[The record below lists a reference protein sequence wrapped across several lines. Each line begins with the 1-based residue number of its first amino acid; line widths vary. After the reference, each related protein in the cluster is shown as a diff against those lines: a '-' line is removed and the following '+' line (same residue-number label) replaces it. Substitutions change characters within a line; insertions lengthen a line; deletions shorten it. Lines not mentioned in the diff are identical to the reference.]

1 MTDRSYDA
9 IVVGARAAGSSTA
22 MLLARKGLHVL
33 AVDRATFPSDTIS
46 THQVQLPGV
55 ARLQRWGLLERLDD
69 AGTPATRHLGFHASA
84 AELDGHFPMFDG
96 VDALYSPRRTLLD
109 AILVDAARE
118 AGTEVRENFTVDE
131 LVFADGTVTGIRGRE
146 GNGAPVTEDARI
158 VIGADGKHS
167 IVAKSVSAPVEREIS
182 PRTVASYT
190 YWSGLPT
197 DGGEVHQKDR
207 RAAGLWP
214 TNDGLT
220 LSYVA
225 WPIDEFDRFR
235 ADIGGNHVAT
245 LAAMGD
251 LGERVHA
258 AERAERIRTT
268 PDVPNVVRVPHGPGW
283 ALVGDAGLV
292 MDPITGQ
299 GIGHAFADAELAA
312 DAIAAGLEGAMTLDD
327 ALAGYRRTRDRDRLP
342 MWDFTTE
349 LAAFGPPKPE
359 ERVLFEALA
368 GNQVET
374 DRFFGVIT
382 GAISPGEYFSPANLR
397 RVIGLLGFAK
407 IAIGRARAK
416 RAA

>member
-9 IVVGARAAGSSTA
+9 IVVGARAAGSPTA
-22 MLLARKGLHVL
+22 MLLARAGMRVL

-55 ARLQRWGLLERLDD
+55 ARLRRWDLLQRLDD
-69 AGTPATRHLGFHASA
+69 AGTPATRHLGFHAA
-84 AELDGHFPMFDG
+84 VATLDGHFPAFDG
-96 VDALYSPRRTLLD
+96 VDALYSPRRTVLD
-109 AILVDAARE
+109 QILVDAARK
-118 AGTEVRENFTVDE
+118 AGAEVRENFTVDE
-131 LVFADGTVTGIRGRE
+131 IVSDDGVVTGIRGRE
-146 GNGAPVTEDARI
+146 ANGALVTERASI

-167 IVAKSVSAPVEREIS
+167 IVAKAVGAQVEREIA

-190 YWSGLPT
+190 YWRDLPT
-197 DGGEVHQKDR
+197 DGGEVHQKER
-207 RAAGLWP
+207 RAVGLWP

-220 LSYVA
+220 LSYAA
-225 WPIDEFDRFR
+225 WPIEEFETFR
-235 ADIGGNHVAT
+235 ADIEGNHVAT

-251 LGERVHA
+251 LGDRVHA

-268 PDVPNVVRVPHGPGW
+268 PDVPNVVRTPHGPGW

-299 GIGHAFADAELAA
+299 GIGHAFGDAELAA
-312 DAIAAGLEGAMTLDD
+312 DAIIAGLGGATPLDE
-327 ALAGYRRTRDRDRLP
+327 ALASYRQTRDAERLP

-359 ERVLFEALA
+359 ERVLFDALA
-368 GNQVET
+368 GNQAET

-382 GAISPGEYFSPANLR
+382 GAVPVNEYLSPGNLR
-397 RVIGLLGFAK
+397 KVIGLRGFAK
-407 IAIGRARAK
+407 IAIGKARAG